1 MSWYKNI
8 LVHTGTNN
16 VNTLRKRHVN
26 EIQWSQLDEQH
37 LKKKNHFNGLH
48 EMI

>member
-1 MSWYKNI
+1 M
-8 LVHTGTNN
+8 GTNN

-37 LKKKNHFNGLH
+37 LKKKIIL
-48 EMI
+48 MVYMK